1 MSRSRAVLR
10 CTHPLG
16 LGLENVEEFPQCRS
30 PSLRSS
36 LSASDSALFQGQS
49 GNPTSPNCG
58 AAHQGPKPCSFQL
71 SNPALHR
78 GCGNK
83 RKPCDPLLGN
93 PTDIPA
99 LPVRAEATIA
109 VVAHLDE
116 ALSLHSAFFTVL
128 FEAHASCNY
137 PDMFVPLQSLLA
149 QSRFFQGLCKATR
162 PWPQVRTAEIGTR
175 VKKKTLPRIR
185 AVRIDDR
192 EAFGIP
198 APRPRLLYRRIA
210 GKLTKRICAGFKLL
224 MPTES
229 S

>member
-116 ALSLHSAFFTVL
+116 ALSLHSAVFTVL
-128 FEAHASCNY
+128 LEAHASCNY
-137 PDMFVPLQSLLA
+137 PDTLVPLQSLLA
-149 QSRFFQGLCKATR
+149 QSRLYQGLCKATR
-162 PWPQVRTAEIGTR
+162 PWPQDAQGTHGRNWDPREKKHSQGSAPCASTTVKRSEPQPQGLGFFTAG
-175 VKKKTLPRIR
+175 LH
-185 AVRIDDR
+185 
-192 EAFGIP
+192 GN
-198 APRPRLLYRRIA
+198 
-210 GKLTKRICAGFKLL
+210 
-224 MPTES
+224 
-229 S
+229 